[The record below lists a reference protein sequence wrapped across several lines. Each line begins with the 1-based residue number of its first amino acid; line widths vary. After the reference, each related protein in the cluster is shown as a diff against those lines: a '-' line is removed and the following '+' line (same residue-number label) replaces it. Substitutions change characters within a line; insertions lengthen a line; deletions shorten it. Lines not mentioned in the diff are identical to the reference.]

1 VPNFLR
7 FGFPWPRF
15 FRRWIQR
22 ICSSRDL
29 VPRYS
34 RVVRQG
40 TPFPVRVLRRAWFP
54 LARPFS
60 QSKIWS
66 PRGQISLCFHSGFGA
81 VFRFNLHIDFSAHH
95 HSSVSA
101 STAVPLKLISF
112 LA

>member
-1 VPNFLR
+1 
-7 FGFPWPRF
+7 
-15 FRRWIQR
+15 
-22 ICSSRDL
+22 
-29 VPRYS
+29 
-34 RVVRQG
+34 
-40 TPFPVRVLRRAWFP
+40 VRVLRRAWFP